1 MKLFPILLLAAAIAT
16 PAAAQSVSHESIAAG
31 PADPAAGLDGAI
43 TAIKEGRAAD
53 ALAAIDPILAAYEH
67 QYAGEKRRIY
77 CTNGGAQTLMY
88 LTMAASDH
96 VDAVALDGN
105 WCLALW
111 AKGFALI
118 DLHQIDAAV
127 PYLQRAVAMA
137 PAHSHYLSE
146 LAYVYQTLKRFDE
159 SLALY
164 RRAEANAGL
173 ANEGNEDFQRGRA
186 LRGIGFDLVELGK
199 WDEAADAYRKALALN
214 PDDKVAR
221 ASSTILPG
229 TASRSS
235 RAAPRL

>member
-1 MKLFPILLLAAAIAT
+1 MKWLPLPLLLLAAAIGT
-16 PAAAQSVSHESIAAG
+16 PAAAQPVSHESMAG
-31 PADPAAGLDGAI
+31 PADPAAGIDGAI

-53 ALAAIDPILAAYEH
+53 ALATIDPILAAYEH
-67 QYAGEKRRIY
+67 QYAGEKRRLY
-77 CTNGGAQTLMY
+77 CANGGPQTLMY
-88 LTMAASDH
+88 MSMAASDH
-96 VDAVALDGN
+96 VDAIALDRN

-173 ANEGNEDFQRGRA
+173 ANEGNQDFQRGRA
-186 LRGIGFDLVELGK
+186 LRGIGFDLVELGR

-221 ASSTILPG
+221 GEFDYIAGHRKP
-229 TASRSS
+229 
-235 RAAPRL
+235 